1 MHKKIIAVTATA
13 ATVALLLAGCSSGAA
28 SSNATAS
35 STPINIGASLP
46 LTGPLSGFGPVL
58 QAGYQAAV
66 DQVNKAGGIAINGA
80 KRPVKLIVLDSASNA
95 NTVTDQSKTLVLQDQ
110 AVGLLGSISPALT
123 IPASN
128 VAEIEKVPIV
138 STLTPV
144 ESWKAG
150 NKAGWHY
157 AWDMFFDEKVQTN
170 NPFKTADLAT
180 TNKKVAL
187 FTDNEE
193 DGIAMGSLWEHNAPG
208 QGYQVVSHAKFPVG
222 TTDFSQYINAA
233 KAAGAQVVITQMI
246 PPDAFALW
254 KQMKALQFV
263 PKVAFCE
270 KCSSQASF
278 QKALG
283 PLAEGT
289 SSDLTGSNPASPE
302 TAILTKQFQPQFGK
316 TIDLD
321 SAMAAYSAAK
331 VLLDGIAKAGSTDG
345 TKINAAIAKTSGQY
359 PIGDVKFD
367 SSNAYAPTPVS
378 FQWQGTSQLQVYPK
392 GTGSVPLKTPVTGL
406 Q

>member
-1 MHKKIIAVTATA
+1 VKRKLIAVSAAAT
-13 ATVALLLAGCSSGAA
+13 TVALLLAGCSSGGN
-28 SSNATAS
+28 SSSAS
-35 STPINIGASLP
+35 STPIVIGASLP
-46 LTGPLSGFGPVL
+46 LTGSLSGFGPVL
-58 QAGYQAAV
+58 KAGYQAAV
-66 DQVNKAGGIAINGA
+66 DEVNKAGGITVDGT
-80 KRPVKLIVLDSASNA
+80 KRKVKLIILDSTSDP
-95 NTVTDQSKTLVLQDQ
+95 NTVTDQSKALVLQDN
-110 AVGLLGSISPALT
+110 AVGFLGSISPALT

-170 NPFKTADLAT
+170 NPFKTADLTT

-193 DGIAMGSLWEHNAPG
+193 DGIAMGALWEKNAPG
-208 QGYQVVSHAKFPVG
+208 QGFQIVSHAKFPVG
-222 TTDFSQYINAA
+222 TTDFSQFINAA
-233 KAAGAQVVITQMI
+233 KAADAQVVITQMI

-289 SSDLTGSNPASPE
+289 SSDLVGSNPASPE
-302 TAILTKQFQPQFGK
+302 TAILTAEFQPTFGK

-321 SAMAAYSAAK
+321 SVMAAYSAAK
-331 VLLDGIAKAGSTDG
+331 VLLDAITKAGNTNG
-345 TKINAAIAKTSGQY
+345 AKVNAAIGKTSGEY

-367 SSNAYAPTPVS
+367 SANAYAPTPVS

-392 GTGSVPLKTPVTGL
+392 SAATVPLKAPVTGL